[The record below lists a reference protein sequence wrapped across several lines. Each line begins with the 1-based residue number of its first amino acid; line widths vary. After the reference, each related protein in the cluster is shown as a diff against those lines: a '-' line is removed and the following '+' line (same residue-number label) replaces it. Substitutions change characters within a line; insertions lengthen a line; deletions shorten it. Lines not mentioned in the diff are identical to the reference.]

1 MLIGHTVRTAKEA
14 RQLHPNLRAVRECL
28 DGAGINAIPHRG
40 ALIVTIRIYKF
51 VIMHRGGTIKVTER
65 YSEISKNG
73 IPYLTGGFVRKTID
87 LADPDSLESIIEYFT
102 NIKGESCQ
110 GVPMRA
116 IS

>member
-1 MLIGHTVRTAKEA
+1 MLIGHTVQTAKAA
-14 RQLHPNLRAVRECL
+14 RQLHPNLQAVRECL
-28 DGAGINAIPHRG
+28 DEAGINAMPYKG
-40 ALIVTIRIYKF
+40 ALVVTIRIYKF

-65 YSEISKNG
+65 YSIPKNEA
-73 IPYLTGGFVRKTID
+73 PGFVRKTID
-87 LADPDSLESIIEYFT
+87 LADPNSLESIVEYFI